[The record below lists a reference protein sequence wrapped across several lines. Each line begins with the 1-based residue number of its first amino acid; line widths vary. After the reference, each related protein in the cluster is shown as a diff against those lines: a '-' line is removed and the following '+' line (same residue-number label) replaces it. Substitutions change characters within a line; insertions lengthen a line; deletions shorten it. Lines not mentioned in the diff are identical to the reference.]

1 MESGL
6 RANGWLGAAMAPP
19 SVQGMPSADV
29 KRKERGELKGISRGR
44 PITFHAGDWVPIY
57 PFAPI

>member
-1 MESGL
+1 
-6 RANGWLGAAMAPP
+6 MAPP

-57 PFAPI
+57 PFTPI